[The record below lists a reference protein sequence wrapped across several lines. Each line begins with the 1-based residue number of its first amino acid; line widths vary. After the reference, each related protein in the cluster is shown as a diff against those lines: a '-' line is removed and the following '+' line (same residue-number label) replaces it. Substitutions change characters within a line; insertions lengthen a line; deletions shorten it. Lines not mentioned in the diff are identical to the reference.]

1 MCFTI
6 NIMAKRTIRPRK
18 KAGRKSEFPTEKM
31 QRKLVTVDALT
42 VDLAKVL
49 GEGNLSKGIRDAV
62 LVAYDRYQRTPD

>member
-1 MCFTI
+1 
-6 NIMAKRTIRPRK
+6 MAKRKTLQRK

-62 LVAYDRYQRTPD
+62 RVAYDRYQRTPD